1 MNVRSPVPVS
11 SWPAEFRS
19 TLALSWPLILGQVS
33 QRLILIVNVVMMG
46 HLGTRE
52 LAAGTLALAVVN
64 PLMLCFGGVLTAVAP
79 LTAQAIGSGDT
90 SGGRVYFQQGLW
102 LCALLSAVS
111 LPLLYHAGTALA
123 FLRQDA
129 GLVPVAGQFAATL
142 CLMLPSYMLTL
153 VARNF
158 LAAHGLTHFAL
169 ATLIAGAALNFALCS
184 FIVADFWGLAGLGLP
199 GIGYATAI
207 SNAAVAA
214 ALMLYIALSPRMAA
228 VSAYRGA
235 GRLDT
240 AALKALAWVG
250 FPIGG
255 AILLEV
261 AFFSASSLLMG
272 YQGETVLAA
281 YALSGQLN
289 GLAFA
294 IPTGIGIAAMVRVG
308 WAYGAGSLAAVTRAC
323 LSAIALGLAIAAGVG
338 LLYALFPVA
347 FIALF
352 LDRTLPENQPV
363 IATAIVFLH
372 IVAVMQIFDALQGI
386 VSHVLRGLSDTVV
399 PLLLVLMG
407 YWVFGFPA
415 SLVLANVAGLGG
427 NGVYLGLSIGVAIV
441 SVVLS
446 ARLAQRLAGLRA
458 GTAGRMPGPAAT
470 PAVSGPE
477 IENH

>member
-1 MNVRSPVPVS
+1 M
-11 SWPAEFRS
+11 
-19 TLALSWPLILGQVS
+19 
-33 QRLILIVNVVMMG
+33 
-46 HLGTRE
+46 
-52 LAAGTLALAVVN
+52 
-64 PLMLCFGGVLTAVAP
+64 
-79 LTAQAIGSGDT
+79 
-90 SGGRVYFQQGLW
+90 
-102 LCALLSAVS
+102 
-111 LPLLYHAGTALA
+111 
-123 FLRQDA
+123 
-129 GLVPVAGQFAATL
+129 PVAGQFAATL

-240 AALKALAWVG
+240 AALKALAWIG

-338 LLYALFPVA
+338 ALYALFPVA

-386 VSHVLRGLSDTVV
+386 VAHVLRGLSDTVV